1 MPRND
6 RIQEILDELIRAMET
21 EAMSDPSISKE
32 ELDKL
37 IRLAERITQIDFSS
51 ESELKER
58 LREELLNKEFDCEL
72 KDDELD
78 YAAGGLMSEWE
89 EKNGKGE

>member
-1 MPRND
+1 MPSND
-6 RIQEILDELIRAMET
+6 RIQEILDELRSSMEA
-21 EAMSDPSISKE
+21 EALSDSGISKD

-37 IRLAERITQIDFSS
+37 INLAERITQIDFSS
-51 ESELKER
+51 ESELKKR
-58 LREELLNKEFDCEL
+58 LREKLLNKDFDCEL